1 MYTTLQKW
9 GGSQGVR
16 LPKQIIDEVS
26 LAPGSEVEVTVRG
39 DEIIIRK
46 RRKYSSMA
54 ELFAG
59 YKGDIK
65 APGYEWGDDVGE
77 EREERW

>member
-46 RRKYSSMA
+46 RRKYSSMT

-65 APGYEWGDDVGE
+65 APGYEWGDDVGK

>member
-59 YKGDIK
+59 YKGDMK
-65 APGYEWGDDVGE
+65 APEYEWGEDVGE